1 MAASSQSRLD
11 HLDSI
16 RGIASV
22 IVLIAHV
29 WGMNADAFRSSHHQ
43 LGHATGSFSDFLLYC
58 LSRLEEGGRSA
69 VILFFVLSGFVLA
82 HSLKSNPVP
91 YGGYVVKR
99 VFRIYPAFF
108 VAILISFLFHSLIG
122 IRHVSDSEWARTG
135 VDTADTSLPMLL
147 KTLLLWGTT
156 ATHGLDGVDWSLVHE
171 MRVSLI
177 FPLLL
182 LIVARYRWLAVAGF
196 LLLSVVCTEATFL
209 HRGLVLTGF
218 QESTLPKTLIDT
230 SYFIVFFAAG
240 ACLALDREKV
250 TELST
255 MLPGVVKAILVAG
268 AAFTF
273 LKTDANLH
281 TAAGCVLD
289 YLRGIGSLVVIGLSL
304 GAGSFQRALQHRGP
318 VWLGRISYS
327 LYLVHLPII
336 YLADQF
342 AFDWPMLVKGPLVIM
357 LSIGAAFA
365 LAELVEFPSIKLGKR
380 FAVRQQPHL
389 APVAPA

>member
-1 MAASSQSRLD
+1 LAASSQSRLD
-11 HLDSI
+11 QLDSI

-22 IVLIAHV
+22 MVLVAHV

-43 LGHATGSFSDFLLYC
+43 LGHAIGSLSDLLLYV
-58 LSRLEEGGRSA
+58 LSRFEEAGRSA

-82 HSLKSNPVP
+82 YSLKSNPIP

-99 VFRIYPAFF
+99 IFRIYPAFF
-108 VAILISFLFHSLIG
+108 IAILVSFLLHSLIG
-122 IRHVSDSEWARTG
+122 IQHVSDSEWARTG
-135 VDTADTSLPMLL
+135 VDTADTSLPILL
-147 KTLLLWGTT
+147 KTLSMWGTT
-156 ATHGLDGVDWSLVHE
+156 GTHGLDGVDWSLVHE

-182 LIVARYRWLAVAGF
+182 LIVTRYRWLAVAGF
-196 LLLSVVCTEATFL
+196 FVLSVISTEATFL

-218 QESTLPKTLIDT
+218 QESTMPKTLVDT

-240 ACLALDREKV
+240 ACLALDRDRV
-250 TELST
+250 AQIATG
-255 MLPGVVKAILVAG
+255 LPKLIKAALFAG

-289 YLRGIGSLVVIGLSL
+289 YLRGIGSLTVIGLSL
-304 GAGSFQRALQHRGP
+304 GAGSFQRVLQHRGP

-327 LYLVHLPII
+327 LYLAHLPII

-342 AFDWPMLVKGPLVIM
+342 AFDWPMIVKGPLVIT
-357 LSIGAAFA
+357 LSIGAAYV
-365 LAELVEFPSIKLGKR
+365 LAELIEFPSMKFGKR
-380 FAVRQQPHL
+380 FAVRQPRL
-389 APVAPA
+389 APAAPV